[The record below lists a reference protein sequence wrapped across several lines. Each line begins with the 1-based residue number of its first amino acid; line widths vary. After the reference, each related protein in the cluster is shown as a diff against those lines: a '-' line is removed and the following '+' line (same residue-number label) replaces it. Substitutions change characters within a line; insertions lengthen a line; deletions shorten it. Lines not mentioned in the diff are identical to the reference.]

1 MILLTLFVAVF
12 PKKQC
17 SLYEEGVTPLW
28 GKPIGFYAAV
38 AAPFFASLTTSLAIS
53 SLQCLKLTRPERVTI
68 AIEVSYQNVGIAS
81 AVALTAF
88 CNSPRK
94 QSDAAA
100 VPLIYGT
107 IEAFAIF
114 GFCIWAWRAGW
125 TYAPKEAGFCEAMRR
140 DLQPK

>member
-1 MILLTLFVAVF
+1 MTLVGNVSGVCMILLTLFVAVF

-17 SLYEEGVTPLW
+17 SLDEEEGVTPLW

-53 SLQCLKLTRPERVTI
+53 SLQCLKLKRPERVTI

-107 IEAFAIF
+107 IE
-114 GFCIWAWRAGW
+114 
-125 TYAPKEAGFCEAMRR
+125 
-140 DLQPK
+140 